1 MTSQDYLQKNIEKVI
16 GKTKPELTIPEE
28 KKETILSKLIEEANS
43 LSSRAF
49 MKVLKDCIM
58 TRKIA
63 TLATAAGLIVAVF
76 LGVVVLHESAVPAYA
91 IEQTIKALRE
101 ISTVHVIG
109 TNWDGK
115 RFESWC
121 KINPETGKSEWVCID
136 ETPHG
141 YKIASTPKGSCVWDA
156 DGNVIKLTNRIIA
169 TNDSRY
175 AYIFEDLSNRL
186 AKPKDDEKI
195 TIYREKDQITD
206 KEVIVIWVVTEVKDY
221 KVYIDPV
228 TKLPIRKH
236 FDRADN
242 MPQVCKTAD
251 QIFYNIKLP
260 EGMFDFEIPDE
271 FVKDYSVLEDPN
283 KGMSAEGLAQE
294 QASDLIAEKY
304 WKAAIAGDWD
314 TVRQLAPVDESWK
327 TGFRK
332 NPPVELREVKQPYP
346 ERGCSGL
353 IVPCI
358 VRFKDGK
365 VEESKAVV
373 NYREIDNR
381 PSVIIVAWWGKPR
394 LIE

>member
-1 MTSQDYLQKNIEKVI
+1 MNKQDHLKQNIEKLV
-16 GKTKPELTIPEE
+16 GKTRPELTLPEE
-28 KKETILSKLIEEANS
+28 KKGKILNRLIEEANN
-43 LSSRAF
+43 LSSGTF
-49 MKVLKDCIM
+49 VEILKKRSI

-76 LGVVVLHESAVPAYA
+76 LGVVVLRESAVPAYA

-109 TNWDGK
+109 TNWDGEQ
-115 RFESWC
+115 FESWC

-141 YKIASTPKGSCVWDA
+141 PKIASTPKGSCVWDVN
-156 DGNVIKLTNRIIA
+156 GNVVKLTNRIIA

-175 AYIFEDLSNRL
+175 AYMFEELSNQMVNPR
-186 AKPKDDEKI
+186 DDEKI
-195 TIYREKDQITD
+195 TIYREKNKASA
-206 KEVIVIWVVTEVKDY
+206 KEVIVIWTVTKMQDY
-221 KVYIDPV
+221 KVYIDPI
-228 TKLPIRKH
+228 TKLPVRMY

-242 MPQVCKTAD
+242 MQQICKSVEHF
-251 QIFYNIKLP
+251 FYNVELP
-260 EGMFDFEIPDE
+260 QGMFDFEIPDE
-271 FVKDYSVLEDPN
+271 FIKDRSALDDPN
-283 KGMSAEGLAQE
+283 KGMSAEGLTHE
-294 QASDLIAEKY
+294 KASVLIAEKY

-332 NPPVELREVKQPYP
+332 NPPVELIEVKQPYP

-394 LIE
+394 LI